1 MKKIG
6 VFLLALFLVVG
17 LFPQGSKAEAAGIS
31 EVELEQYLAEISVT
45 RGIEFTKE
53 DLEAYLEE
61 FWFSTLDEWETV
73 TDLKADLGEIIKAD
87 LSNLTSIYEEYE
99 LDQAGLEA
107 LLDENGESIDD
118 YIFIDDLYSTVDFYV
133 NYEEGD
139 FPSEEELEAEYKA
152 MLAEF
157 DLTQEEIDK
166 LVEHLSS
173 LEEKFSS
180 EETLARLEALSER
193 MMAFEDVDFTTITE
207 LTAEQFAEMLDIYAE
222 LLDLFELQAEYTL
235 ITNGEETPLS
245 LEDLF
250 SMDELVNAKL
260 KISLYNLAGELLA
273 DMIITGE
280 DVDSGT
286 IIDTG
291 KDLEKVVEEVKSPSK
306 PAKPSTVKG
315 GKLPN
320 TASDYGQNALF
331 GLVILL
337 GGVALFRK
345 VRTR

>member
-17 LFPQGSKAEAAGIS
+17 LFPQASKAEAADTF
-31 EVELEQYLAEISVT
+31 EEDLALYLEEISST
-45 RGIEFTKE
+45 RGIDITKE
-53 DLEAYLEE
+53 KLEAYLEE
-61 FWFSTLDEWETV
+61 FWGSTLDEWETV
-73 TDLKADLGEIIKAD
+73 AELKSDLGEIIKAD
-87 LSNLTSIYEEYE
+87 LSNLAPIYEEFE
-99 LDQAGLEA
+99 LDKAGLEA
-107 LLDENGESIDD
+107 LLAEYDEKIDD
-118 YIFIDDLYSTVDFYV
+118 YIFVDDLYSTVHFYV
-133 NYEEGD
+133 NYDEGE
-139 FPSEEELEAEYKA
+139 FPSEEEMAAEYEA

-157 DLTQEEIDK
+157 DLTQEEIDRV
-166 LVEHLSS
+166 VEHILS
-173 LEEKFSS
+173 LEEKFNS

-193 MMAFEDVDFTTITE
+193 MMAFEDIDFTTVTE
-207 LTAEQFAEMLDIYAE
+207 LTAEQFAEILDIYTE

-260 KISLYNLAGELLA
+260 KISLYNLAGDLLA

-291 KDLEKVVEEVKSPSK
+291 KDLEKVVEEVKNPSK
-306 PAKPSTVKG
+306 PTPATVKG